1 MFGKVNNRFFPNCS
15 TEPVGEIVYFVHD
28 DVSQTDEGRRFGV
41 EHVAKDF
48 GSHDDD
54 GGFGIDAGV
63 TGEQT
68 HVFFAVFTHKIMV
81 FLVAE
86 CFDRGCVERFCSSL
100 EGKVDAEFSNN
111 CFASTGGRSNKDCT
125 PGFDGLTCLTL
136 EAIKGEPKTLF
147 ELPKR
152 CFCVSVT
159 FLRGLILRKVAR
171 AVVRVVSGF
180 LGVFSHNSSVPA
192 PKNPPS

>member
-1 MFGKVNNRFFPNCS
+1 M
-15 TEPVGEIVYFVHD
+15 YFVHD

-63 TGEQT
+63 TSEQT
-68 HVFFAVFTHKIMV
+68 HAFFTIFTHKVMV

-100 EGKVDAEFSNN
+100 EGKVDAEFSDN
-111 CFASTGGRSNKDCT
+111 CFTRTSRRSDKD
-125 PGFDGLTCLTL
+125 
-136 EAIKGEPKTLF
+136 
-147 ELPKR
+147 
-152 CFCVSVT
+152 
-159 FLRGLILRKVAR
+159 
-171 AVVRVVSGF
+171 
-180 LGVFSHNSSVPA
+180 
-192 PKNPPS
+192 